1 VTLQTP
7 SGLNLDSIYDT
18 TRDVPNALWTR
29 SGLYLPTICGV
40 PNALWTRSGLY
51 LRRSK
56 RIYIVRCPALTTILA
71 PWQMARLSDA
81 LGAERRVREETEN
94 TMLRML
100 EDMAGRLQ
108 AEIAAERRDREGTE
122 EVLLKL
128 LEETCSR
135 VELGLRG

>member
-1 VTLQTP
+1 
-7 SGLNLDSIYDT
+7 
-18 TRDVPNALWTR
+18 
-29 SGLYLPTICGV
+29 
-40 PNALWTRSGLY
+40 
-51 LRRSK
+51 
-56 RIYIVRCPALTTILA
+56 
-71 PWQMARLSDA
+71 MARLSDA